1 MKHYEYV
8 AVHIG
13 RFIGAKSESHR
24 EIIDEYAAKG
34 YRYVGFIPTNMN
46 DYGKIK
52 DINLVFEWDR

>member
-13 RFIGAKSESHR
+13 RFIGAKSESH
-24 EIIDEYAAKG
+24 
-34 YRYVGFIPTNMN
+34 RYVGFIPTNMN